1 MSRRAALLGLGPLV
15 IVVAILVAPVGPA
28 AAGGGASAGA
38 SGCAWHKHTKRV
50 VRHVRRHG
58 KRHRIVRTRHW
69 WTCDPVSSPGPARL
83 GVKAYEYAYTMS
95 RNTVAPGEI
104 IVELDN
110 QGEDPHNLNIAPV
123 GSSGPPL
130 VHFDDTPSLQRT
142 QKTFSLAPGTY
153 DLWCDLPEHE
163 ALGMHATLTVSSP

>member
-1 MSRRAALLGLGPLV
+1 MNRRFLLLGVAALASASLL
-15 IVVAILVAPVGPA
+15 AAPVGPA
-28 AAGGGASAGA
+28 TAGRGAF
-38 SGCAWHKHTKRV
+38 V
-50 VRHVRRHG
+50 
-58 KRHRIVRTRHW
+58 
-69 WTCDPVSSPGPARL
+69 
-83 GVKAYEYAYTMS
+83 MS
-95 RNTVAPGEI
+95 RNTVASGSI

-130 VHFDDTPSLQRT
+130 VHFDDTASLQRS
-142 QKTFSLAPGTY
+142 QKSFSLAPGTY